1 MASPTLEYTQELVAA
16 EANASLDL
24 EEWRGRGRELA
35 SKDTTRQFE
44 IGDWILAGEERLQKK
59 AYKEAAIIFKGYNRA
74 SLRNLASV
82 ARQVSASLRND
93 KLSWNHHLVVAK
105 FNPECQKKYLDLALA
120 NGWSS
125 KQLRAF
131 VSEKHPPI
139 TNRPPN
145 IHPQFA
151 EQDRK
156 ALETLARSRGT
167 TVSKLV
173 CDLVLECL
181 RKPKIKAEIRAAN
194 AAPGN
199 GHV

>member
-1 MASPTLEYTQELVAA
+1 LEYTSELLAR
-16 EANASLDL
+16 EANASLNF

-35 SKDTTRQFE
+35 SKDTNRQFE
-44 IGDWILAGEERLQKK
+44 IGDWILAGEERFQKK
-59 AYKEAAIIFKGYNRA
+59 AYKEASIIFKGYNRA

-82 ARQVSASLRND
+82 ARQVPTSLRND
-93 KLSWNHHLVVAK
+93 NLSWNHHLVVAK
-105 FNPECQKKYLDLALA
+105 FKPEYQKKWLDLASG

-131 VSEKHPPI
+131 VNEKHPPI
-139 TNRPPN
+139 TKRLPN

-151 EQDRK
+151 EQERK
-156 ALETLARSRGT
+156 VLETLAHSRST
-167 TVSKLV
+167 TVNKLV
-173 CDLVLECL
+173 CDLVLEYL

-194 AAPGN
+194 SAPGN